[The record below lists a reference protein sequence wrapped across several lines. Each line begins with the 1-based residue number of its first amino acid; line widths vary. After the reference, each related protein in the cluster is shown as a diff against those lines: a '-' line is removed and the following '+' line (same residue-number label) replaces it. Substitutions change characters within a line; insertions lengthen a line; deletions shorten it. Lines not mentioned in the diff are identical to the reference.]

1 MLLACAAAAG
11 CRGAAES
18 GVPDGRVGVRVD
30 RGSYRPLDMV
40 VVTTTNRSPRTVYDD
55 HCGGGIEGFE
65 YLKRWNGSFGAGRGC
80 TEPGEGGGWAHDVA
94 IAPGAAHRD
103 TLFVS
108 AQAYTGTWRAALS
121 LRDGAGALLPE
132 PERTSGTFRVQG
144 AWAP

>member
-1 MLLACAAAAG
+1 
-11 CRGAAES
+11 
-18 GVPDGRVGVRVD
+18 
-30 RGSYRPLDMV
+30 
-40 VVTTTNRSPRTVYDD
+40 
-55 HCGGGIEGFE
+55 
-65 YLKRWNGSFGAGRGC
+65 
-80 TEPGEGGGWAHDVA
+80 VA

-103 TLFVS
+103 TLFVP